1 MQVQIQPDFDRFLM
15 AVLTGDE
22 FEIYSVQRD
31 ELMNAPPSQG
41 DHEMVIETEKRLL
54 RYTIYVSHVL
64 DVVFFLA
71 GHIERKGEPKEKDVK
86 NIKNHITKIKEME
99 AYYASDSKD

>member
-1 MQVQIQPDFDRFLM
+1 MQIQIQPDFDRFLM
-15 AVLTGDE
+15 AVLTGEE

-31 ELMNAPPSQG
+31 ELVQAPPSQG
-41 DHEMVIETEKRLL
+41 EHDMSIETKKRFL

-64 DVVFFLA
+64 DAIFFLA

-86 NIKNHITKIKEME
+86 SLRRHIDKIKQME
-99 AYYASDSKD
+99 AYYADDSKS